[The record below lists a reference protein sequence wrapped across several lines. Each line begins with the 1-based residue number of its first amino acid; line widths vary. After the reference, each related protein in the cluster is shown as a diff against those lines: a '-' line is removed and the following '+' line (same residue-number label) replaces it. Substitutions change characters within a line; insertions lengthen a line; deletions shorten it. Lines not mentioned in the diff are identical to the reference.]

1 MVVRIRFGKAGKVV
15 SKRHKNRRV
24 AQAVAALL
32 TPAALMA
39 GALGLWRLAADLNLT
54 SSFAI
59 SSGIFSHWQVWAGA
73 AVGLQVCARILNHY
87 AKGED
92 AAASSASRI

>member
-15 SKRHKNRRV
+15 SNHHKNRRV

-39 GALGLWRLAADLNLT
+39 GALGLWRT
-54 SSFAI
+54 
-59 SSGIFSHWQVWAGA
+59 
-73 AVGLQVCARILNHY
+73 
-87 AKGED
+87 
-92 AAASSASRI
+92 